1 MYTNGWFLIY
11 TLYFALAFTNN
22 PVFDFVKSDS
32 EKINSILRNTLYSK
46 DENRQLED
54 NILI

>member
-11 TLYFALAFTNN
+11 TLYFALAFTDN

-46 DENRQLED
+46 DENRQ
-54 NILI
+54 